1 MEKMINQERQLMQ
14 KKQISDCYCQSVD
27 SQESDHLNQV
37 NENIVDKACD
47 TVREITVCDNV
58 EKNGAFTSVEQ
69 EFQGDIG
76 ASDYNTSS
84 DEQINA

>member
-1 MEKMINQERQLMQ
+1 MN
-14 KKQISDCYCQSVD
+14 D
-27 SQESDHLNQV
+27 
-37 NENIVDKACD
+37 AC
-47 TVREITVCDNV
+47 
-58 EKNGAFTSVEQ
+58 TSVEQ